1 MLIFQLIEEISCQ
14 TSFPERSPED
24 CVDAIAAHLPFLHYA
39 ESKISYFAHP
49 QTHGRDFSQSSN
61 THIVVQEKTTIS
73 LYQAAQPTIEQV
85 FDREITGVLV
95 ED

>member
-49 QTHGRDFSQSSN
+49 
-61 THIVVQEKTTIS
+61 HIVVQEKTTIS

>member
-1 MLIFQLIEEISCQ
+1 MFIFQLIEEISCQ
-14 TSFPERSPED
+14 ISVPAKSPED

-39 ESKISYFAHP
+39 ESKISHFAHP
-49 QTHGRDFSQSSN
+49 QTHGRDFSQTSN

-73 LYQAAQPTIEQV
+73 QPTIEQV